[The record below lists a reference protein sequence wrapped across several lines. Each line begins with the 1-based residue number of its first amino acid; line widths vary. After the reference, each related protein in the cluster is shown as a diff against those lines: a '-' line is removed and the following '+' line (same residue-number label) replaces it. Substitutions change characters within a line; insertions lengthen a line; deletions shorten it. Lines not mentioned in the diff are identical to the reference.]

1 MGAGQDPEAGAGDGG
16 EKRLAHSSS
25 SGPLPPSEP
34 PHLRGQDPAQYQY
47 GTFHPPAP
55 HPDVR
60 PHPPVGFPR
69 PGPPVGFPQPA
80 PPPGFSA
87 GGYHQQQ
94 QPYAPADPYYSQGYQ
109 TGPGTGYGPVVQGR
123 PVEGRPMRMR
133 PLPCCGLGM
142 GWLLFIAGFFLA
154 AIPWYIG
161 AFILICV
168 RVHDH
173 REKPGY
179 VACTVAA
186 VVAAIVIP
194 LGVTKGTDTW

>member
-1 MGAGQDPEAGAGDGG
+1 MLYD
-16 EKRLAHSSS
+16 S
-25 SGPLPPSEP
+25 
-34 PHLRGQDPAQYQY
+34 
-47 GTFHPPAP
+47 
-55 HPDVR
+55 
-60 PHPPVGFPR
+60 PVS
-69 PGPPVGFPQPA
+69 VA
-80 PPPGFSA
+80 S
-87 GGYHQQQ
+87 
-94 QPYAPADPYYSQGYQ
+94 
-109 TGPGTGYGPVVQGR
+109 GYGPVVQGR

-179 VACTVAA
+179 VACTVA
-186 VVAAIVIP
+186 VSYLSDTTAI
-194 LGVTKGTDTW
+194 LCYC